1 MTSGAPQPDSYEFKA
16 ITGQSRPPNP
26 RFYGS
31 LTGFAQYKA
40 TAANWVA
47 VVLPDEVEITA
58 AVVNVSVR
66 LLTFIFI
73 PGACFTDAVDDGEVS
88 LFPLPLPLSSFLKE
102 LLKRGMPF
110 DPLPGPRAAQQL
122 VVTYAA
128 VIPRPMRT
136 FGVDDI
142 RITSSVGSTLEGITP
157 SLLRSDDA
165 DNVALAE
172 LLSLLPGYCVDLTS
186 GKMPSALALLLP
198 PSAASSDPVELR
210 AVKVVTAHRDSRP
223 EPPFDELT
231 PYPKVIAELMRRRN
245 DTEEG
250 RFTPLFDTW
259 WSKVYPT
266 LTSAFPAINTAWLM
280 KRTIQTLAQSA
291 GITLK
296 FTPAGLDG
304 LCISAKSL
312 LRQLE
317 ADAPAASSDTEAR
330 VLSLV
335 KLIQRA
341 SVATSKDS
349 DKLEGEEKFDALLAI
364 PEYSDLFHLITALNT
379 STFVASDASRV
390 VLKHPHPAGHI
401 ILATARHMPQT
412 AWTSVMSMRQ
422 KSSWQ
427 SIFDRDL
434 AVDRYSQ
441 VHLDWG
447 CLMPLRGDV
456 PVHAQWLVMGK
467 LDAIPDWW
475 SMLLPWTRKYHGEH
489 VISLPT
495 YAATSDPLD
504 FWLSPDRLRLVEP
517 ALTTVFSAIAH
528 GQSRS
533 TAHSFREWFA
543 LQLDRSVQLHHIPS
557 GTLIHASLLQD
568 TRSAITLLFSNF
580 SEAMATMFTR
590 PFHEARRPLFNPPGG
605 AAAAFLEIDG
615 EIRATMKQWDQ
626 ALKGQAAHQAL
637 HLQPALNFGGSGQG
651 SSSDLSTVGSGVS
664 LYSGLGHSAS
674 QVGSDTHSVLS
685 FGSALSL
692 GKKTA
697 KKTALVVGKG
707 KWPANVFNDWG
718 HAAAHLGIWMKGDEI
733 IWGGVKVSVAK
744 PVTFKPGMCMAG
756 AAPSNNE
763 KGRSK
768 WCVDVL
774 GCKALGYAAHQRPH
788 GSANE
793 DFVCTDVEEG
803 FDKSGWKLIMPV
815 REELLGVAKPAPPWD
830 LRSGPTGD
838 WRLPA
843 PSPKRQRD
851 DDRQR
856 GGDLRNKLDKKRFDR
871 LPEGSKSGEEAG
883 TPSAASSRCSHL
895 HPLSMAAQAH
905 PWLLKS
911 SHSGCQSPPLSGW

>member
-1 MTSGAPQPDSYEFKA
+1 MTSGASQPDSYKFTA
-16 ITGQSRPPNP
+16 IEGQSRPPNT
-26 RFYGS
+26 RFYDS
-31 LTGFAQYKA
+31 LTGLAQYKA

-47 VVLPDEVEITA
+47 MVLPNEVEITA
-58 AVVNVSVR
+58 VRVSVSVR
-66 LLTFIFI
+66 LLTFIFL
-73 PGACFTDAVDDGEVS
+73 PGAHLTDAVDDGEVS
-88 LFPLPLPLSSFLKE
+88 LFPLPLPLSSFLEE

-110 DPLPGPRAAQQL
+110 DPVPGPRAAQQL
-122 VVTYAA
+122 VLTYAA
-128 VIPRPMRT
+128 KIPKSLRT
-136 FGVDDI
+136 FDTGDV
-142 RITSSVGSTLEGITP
+142 RITTCTGTTLEGITP

-165 DNVALAE
+165 DNVALAD
-172 LLSLLPGYCVDLTS
+172 LLTLLPGYCVNLTS
-186 GKMPSALALLLP
+186 GKMPSALALLP
-198 PSAASSDPVELR
+198 PSSASPSDPIELR

-231 PYPKVIAELMRRRN
+231 PYSKIITELMRRRH
-245 DTEEG
+245 DTEEA

-266 LTSAFPAINTAWLM
+266 LASAFPAVDTAWLM

-291 GITLK
+291 GITLA

-304 LCISAKSL
+304 LCINVKSL

-317 ADAPAASSDTEAR
+317 ADAPATNSDTETR
-330 VLSLV
+330 VSSLV
-335 KLIQRA
+335 KLIQRV

-364 PEYSDLFHLITALNT
+364 PEYSDLSSLITALNT
-379 STFVASDASRV
+379 STFIASDATRV
-390 VLKHPHPAGHI
+390 VLKHQHPAGHI
-401 ILATARHMPQT
+401 ILATARHMPQS

-427 SIFDRDL
+427 SVFDRDL

-475 SMLLPWTRKYHGEH
+475 SMLLPWVRKYHGEH
-489 VISLPT
+489 VISLSM
-495 YAATSDPLD
+495 YAATSDPMD

-517 ALTTVFSAIAH
+517 ALTTIFSAIAH

-533 TAHSFREWFA
+533 TSHSFREWFA
-543 LQLDRSVQLHHIPS
+543 LQLDRSVQLKHIPS
-557 GTLIHASLLQD
+557 NTLIHASLFQD
-568 TRSAITLLFSNF
+568 TRSAVMLLFSNF

-590 PFHEARRPLFNPPGG
+590 PFHEARRPLFNPAGG

-615 EIRATMKQWDQ
+615 EIRTTMKQWDQ

-637 HLQPALNFGGSGQG
+637 HLQPALGLPGSGQG
-651 SSSDLSTVGSGVS
+651 SSSASSAAGSGLS
-664 LYSGLGHSAS
+664 LYSGLGQSAS
-674 QVGSDTHSVLS
+674 QAGSIGSDTHTV
-685 FGSALSL
+685 LSL
-692 GKKTA
+692 GTATHLGKKP
-697 KKTALVVGKG
+697 KKNALGVGKG
-707 KWPANVFNDWG
+707 KWPDNVFYDWG

-744 PVTFKPGMCMAG
+744 AITFKPGMCMAG
-756 AAPSNNE
+756 AAPSNND

-774 GCKALGYAAHQRPH
+774 GCKTLGYAAHQRPH
-788 GSANE
+788 GSTNE
-793 DFVCTDVEEG
+793 DFVCVDVEDD

-815 REELLGVAKPAPPWD
+815 REELFGTPKLAPPWD
-830 LRSGPTGD
+830 ARTGPTGD
-838 WRLPA
+838 WRLPT
-843 PSPKRQRD
+843 PSKRSRD
-851 DDRQR
+851 NDQK
-856 GGDLRNKLDKKRFDR
+856 GGKDLRTKLDHKKHFDR
-871 LPEGSKSGEEAG
+871 HPQGSKSGEGAG
-883 TPSAASSRCSHL
+883 MLSAASSRCLPPHGCPS
-895 HPLSMAAQAH
+895 P
-905 PWLLKS
+905 PWLMKPPS
-911 SHSGCQSPPLSGW
+911 SLG